1 MTSALHI
8 ARSGLDAQ
16 DMRMRVI
23 SNNLANV
30 NTTGFKR
37 DRADFETLM
46 YQNFAQVGSPTS
58 AETERADGL
67 AVGTG
72 VRIAGAERLLGQGE
86 LMQTGNPLDL
96 ALDGP
101 GYFMVGRPDGT
112 TAYTRDGAF
121 RLSENGLL
129 VTTQGYALEPQI
141 SVPEGSQSISVGT
154 DGIVSVS
161 VAGQA
166 EPVEVGR
173 IDTASFANEAALQAV
188 GDNLYLE
195 SGASGAAI
203 VGEPGIDGRGR
214 VRQASLEASNVNVVE
229 ELVSMIETQRAYEVN
244 SKVISTVD
252 GMLRYV
258 TQNI

>member
-46 YQNFAQVGSPTS
+46 YQNFAQVGAPTS
-58 AETERADGL
+58 AETERAAGL

-72 VRIAGAERLLGQGE
+72 VKIAGSERLLGQGE

-101 GYFMVGRPDGT
+101 GYFMVRLQDGT
-112 TAYTRDGAF
+112 TGYTRDGAF
-121 RLSENGLL
+121 RLSEQGEL
-129 VTTQGYALEPQI
+129 VTTQGLPLEPAI
-141 SVPEGSQSISVGT
+141 AIPEGAQAVSIGT
-154 DGIVSVS
+154 DGIVSVTI
-161 VAGQA
+161 AGQT
-166 EPVEVGR
+166 EPVEVGN
-173 IDTASFANEAALQAV
+173 IDTANFANEGGLQPI
-188 GDNLYLE
+188 GDNLYTE

-203 VGEPGIDGRGR
+203 IGAPGIDGRGR
-214 VRQASLEASNVNVVE
+214 IQQSSLESSNVNVVE

-258 TQNI
+258 AQNI